1 MEILELKKYD
11 NKKDKLTG
19 RRQQQN
25 ENKEGQSVNFERDQ
39 SKLPNL
45 NKKKKDLKKTQSQ
58 RQY

>member
-1 MEILELKKYD
+1 MEILELKKYG
-11 NKKDKLTG
+11 NKTDKLSR

-25 ENKEGQSVNFERDQ
+25 ENKEGQSVNFETDQ
-39 SKLPNL
+39 LKLSNL